1 MQTYSRLAIIMIGLA
16 VLSLAGCGRR
26 GPLEPATAPD
36 PASKP
41 VSRTATGP
49 DGTTSSTLLRGV
61 TAPKQPFV
69 LDPLL

>member
-1 MQTYSRLAIIMIGLA
+1 MTTYSRLAIIIFGLA
-16 VLSLAGCGRR
+16 TLALAGCGRR
-26 GPLEPATAPD
+26 GPLEPATGAD

-41 VSRTATGP
+41 VTRTTRGP

-61 TAPKQPFV
+61 TAPKQPFF